1 MYSIYDV
8 FPEQHRNMPE
18 FRSLEK
24 AVNRQIEKLNQ
35 RIEEMRDNIL
45 ITTARESGI
54 ADRESILGI
63 TPLDSDTLEERRYR
77 VLLRWYDTY
86 PYTEIDLRKRLDRLC
101 GAGAYTLDIDKKRN
115 TIACMMP
122 LASLKLLRETRSL
135 LDELLSLNVALR
147 VGLYRSLSQTTYHGG
162 VVVTKK
168 TYQVPVTVTLLQ
180 GKACQTTYSGGAVA
194 AARHYEVKEK

>member
-8 FPEQHRNMPE
+8 FPEHMRDMPE
-18 FRSLEK
+18 FRSFEK

-35 RIEEMRDNIL
+35 RIEEMRDNLL

-63 TPLDSDTLEERRYR
+63 TPLPTDTLEERRYR

-86 PYTEIDLRKRLDRLC
+86 PYTERDLRARLDRLC
-101 GAGAYTLDIDKKRN
+101 GKGAYKLQLDKKRN
-115 TIACMMP
+115 TIACLMP
-122 LASLKLLRETRSL
+122 LASLKLLRETWNL

-147 VGLYRSLSQTTYHGG
+147 VGLCRSLSHATYSGG
-162 VVVTKK
+162 AVVTKR
-168 TYQVPVTVTLLQ
+168 TYRVPVTVTLMQ
-180 GKACQTTYSGGAVA
+180 REASQTTYSGGAVA
-194 AARHYEVKEK
+194 ITKQYRVKEV